1 MQVVEGGLNNFKM
14 ALKLNWT
21 IFQCLYLEQNR
32 LVNFVKVILI
42 IMANP
47 ELSVRDTLQLI
58 SKYQHDK
65 VKLADQ
71 VSMKQ
76 TLN

>member
-21 IFQCLYLEQNR
+21 IFQCLYLERNR

-58 SKYQHDK
+58 SKYQQDK

>member
-1 MQVVEGGLNNFKM
+1 MFVFRTKKGL
-14 ALKLNWT
+14 
-21 IFQCLYLEQNR
+21 E
-32 LVNFVKVILI
+32 NFVKVILI

-47 ELSVRDTLQLI
+47 ELSVRDILQLI
-58 SKYQHDK
+58 SKYQQDK